1 MGRDTDELRARL
13 RVASLLLL
21 TAAGC
26 TAPPAPAE
34 PATVKPEPTPVATTP
49 NEPPTPPTPE
59 PTPVATTQPPPPVA
73 TPTPDPKIAEYP
85 RATCPTV
92 SWTVTLAEANA
103 QTLGKPPATDCPP
116 EHHGP
121 FGGQGSLV
129 GALHDGKCTYTGTK
143 PCPGGRPLLDDGRP
157 LVADVVADAA
167 WSGPLLPADPPAP
180 PRAPTSTGSD
190 LAAPAPP
197 RAPTSTGSDLAASAP
212 PRAPTSTVSSTTDLA
227 APRLAPSPTHTL
239 ASPALDPPAP
249 LRAAL
254 AAAWLEDAR
263 SEHASVASFAR
274 ATLELL
280 ALAAPPA
287 LVAAC
292 QRAGLD
298 EVEHARVCFALA
310 AGYAGAA
317 RGPGP
322 LPAVAPRPADLV
334 RLACDTFVEG
344 CVGETT
350 AALAA
355 ARAARRCADPAVAA
369 ALARISD
376 DEADHA
382 ALAWATVAWAAGR
395 GGEPVRAALRALA
408 DRLHADVLA
417 AAAPPADPDADLLAR
432 HGRLDLAARHA
443 CERDAWAQLI
453 APAVDELA

>member
-34 PATVKPEPTPVATTP
+34 PVKPEPTPVATTP

-59 PTPVATTQPPPPVA
+59 PTPVATTPNEPPAPPV
-73 TPTPDPKIAEYP
+73 PTPKPVPVRDRAEDPP

-103 QTLGKPPATDCPP
+103 ETLGKPPATDCPP
-116 EHHGP
+116 EHRGP
-121 FGGQGSLV
+121 FGSRGSLV

-167 WSGPLLPADPPAP
+167 WSGPLLPADP
-180 PRAPTSTGSD
+180 RATSAGTSTPALTPSASR
-190 LAAPAPP
+190 LA
-197 RAPTSTGSDLAASAP
+197 AASAGT
-212 PRAPTSTVSSTTDLA
+212 PTPALTSSAARLA
-227 APRLAPSPTHTL
+227 AASPTLASPAPRLGAAT
-239 ASPALDPPAP
+239 PALDPPAP